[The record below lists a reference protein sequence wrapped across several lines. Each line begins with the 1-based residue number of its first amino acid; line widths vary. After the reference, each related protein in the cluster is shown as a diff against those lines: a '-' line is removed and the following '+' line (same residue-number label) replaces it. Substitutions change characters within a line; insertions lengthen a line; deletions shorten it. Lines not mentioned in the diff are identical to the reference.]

1 MASGGGAEAHARYK
15 QYEYK
20 ANSSLVLTTDTRP
33 RDSHEP
39 SGEPETLWGKIDP
52 KSFGNRV
59 QRDVPAELQEKKE
72 RAQKKREAREREG
85 EPVGA
90 AFVVD

>member
-1 MASGGGAEAHARYK
+1 MASGGGAEAYARYK

-33 RDSHEP
+33 RDNHEP

-59 QRDVPAELQEKKE
+59 QRDVPAELKEKKE

-85 EPVGA
+85 GCSHGT
-90 AFVVD
+90 